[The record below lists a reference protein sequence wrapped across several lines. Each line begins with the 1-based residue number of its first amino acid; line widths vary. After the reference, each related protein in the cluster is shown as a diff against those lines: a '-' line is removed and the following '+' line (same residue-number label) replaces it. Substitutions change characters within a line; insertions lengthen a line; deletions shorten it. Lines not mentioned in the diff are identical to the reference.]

1 MITKFSSTARGVAVA
16 ALALLVGCAS
26 GPEITRGLATST
38 REARL
43 ALELA
48 HERGPVRGRVVGPAT
63 MTAGRDVEARVLE
76 VMGDA
81 VRALSVR
88 FASDAPAPTPVLVVS
103 HGLAAGVDPCREN
116 PPLAGDPL
124 RISAAFCDET
134 GAIGAVSATLQSPSD
149 DARTSLYRRL
159 ARELFPDLYAE
170 RYGLGR
176 PPFNVY
182 LGATFGL

>member
-1 MITKFSSTARGVAVA
+1 MTTRSSKTARAVAVA
-16 ALALLVGCAS
+16 ALAVLVGCAS
-26 GPEITRGLATST
+26 GPEITRALGTST

-63 MTAGRDVEARVLE
+63 APAGRDVEGRVLD
-76 VMGDA
+76 VMGEA

-88 FASDAPAPTPVLVVS
+88 FTPDAPEPTPVLVVS
-103 HGLAAGVDPCREN
+103 HGLAAGADPCRAD
-116 PPLAGDPL
+116 PPLTGDPL
-124 RISAAFCDET
+124 RVTAAFCDET
-134 GAIGAVSATLQSPSD
+134 GAIGVVSASLQSPSD

-170 RYGLGR
+170 RYGFGR